1 MGKVVVDVKRNLKD
15 WNPTVYTCR
24 DCGKEIKSEY
34 PGQFSQCDCP
44 EETAIYID
52 ETRHYTRRGGDQ
64 AKFIK
69 KEA

>member
-1 MGKVVVDVKRNLKD
+1 MGKVEIKRNLTD
-15 WNPTVYTCR
+15 WNPTVYICR
-24 DCGKEIKSEY
+24 DCRKEIKSEY

-44 EETAIYID
+44 EEAAIYID
-52 ETRHYTRRGGDQ
+52 QTRYYTRMGGDQ